1 MSDIKYVMNIM
12 KYNKVCK
19 CDLCNGIFEDMIKK
33 EGIIISKGIY
43 SEILHSTVKLVG
55 LVGSEEGPVLF
66 LDSEQYVITNDDFD
80 FIQQS
85 IEGIKGRFIAYING
99 KKTIELEYR
108 KPFSDFDAWSREED
122 IDIFQWI
129 LRFSKNSELK
139 NKFLRIYTT

>member
-1 MSDIKYVMNIM
+1 MSDIKYIMNIM

-19 CDLCNGIFEDMIKK
+19 CDLCNSIFEEMIKN
-33 EGIIISKGIY
+33 EGIVISKGIY
-43 SEILHSTVKLVG
+43 SEILDSTVKLVG
-55 LVGSEEGPVLF
+55 LVGSKKGPVLF
-66 LDSEQYVITNDDFD
+66 LDRDQYVITNDDFD

-85 IEGIKGRFIAYING
+85 IEGLKGKFIAYING
-99 KKTIELEYR
+99 KKIIELEYK